1 MNDKDGKADAR
12 AEAAQWYAR
21 LQSLPVSRDTLEEF
35 FAWRRLP
42 GHADAFLTVEQLHIA
57 AGQLAGRAA
66 IRAVTED
73 AYQRG
78 LKRGLGGRSR
88 AVFAAGMAVLLIA
101 GSLFF
106 LPRLSRDQSFLT
118 SIGEQRE
125 VALEDGSIVK
135 LDTDSVLSTHYTRD
149 ARHIRLVRGQA
160 YFTVAH
166 NAERPFIVDA
176 GPASVTATGTQFDVR
191 RTGDRTDV
199 TLVQGGVDIRSGD
212 SISHLVS
219 GQKLRVQPGQKPVPE
234 TADTSSITAWTHG
247 RLLLQGASLT
257 HAIDEVN
264 RYTDHPVRLDD
275 QAFADAKFSGALN
288 TGDVP
293 AFIAAVTAL
302 LPLRAVTDE
311 TGSVHLVGQ
320 AGSIQGRESGTE
332 RKGTG

>member
-1 MNDKDGKADAR
+1 
-12 AEAAQWYAR
+12 
-21 LQSLPVSRDTLEEF
+21 
-35 FAWRRLP
+35 
-42 GHADAFLTVEQLHIA
+42 
-57 AGQLAGRAA
+57 
-66 IRAVTED
+66 
-73 AYQRG
+73 
-78 LKRGLGGRSR
+78 
-88 AVFAAGMAVLLIA
+88 
-101 GSLFF
+101 
-106 LPRLSRDQSFLT
+106 
-118 SIGEQRE
+118 
-125 VALEDGSIVK
+125 
-135 LDTDSVLSTHYTRD
+135 
-149 ARHIRLVRGQA
+149 
-160 YFTVAH
+160 
-166 NAERPFIVDA
+166 
-176 GPASVTATGTQFDVR
+176 
-191 RTGDRTDV
+191 
-199 TLVQGGVDIRSGD
+199 
-212 SISHLVS
+212 
-219 GQKLRVQPGQKPVPE
+219 VPE

>member
-106 LPRLSRDQSFLT
+106 LPRLGRDQS
-118 SIGEQRE
+118 
-125 VALEDGSIVK
+125 
-135 LDTDSVLSTHYTRD
+135 
-149 ARHIRLVRGQA
+149 
-160 YFTVAH
+160 
-166 NAERPFIVDA
+166 
-176 GPASVTATGTQFDVR
+176 
-191 RTGDRTDV
+191 
-199 TLVQGGVDIRSGD
+199 
-212 SISHLVS
+212 
-219 GQKLRVQPGQKPVPE
+219 
-234 TADTSSITAWTHG
+234 
-247 RLLLQGASLT
+247 
-257 HAIDEVN
+257 VN
-264 RYTDHPVRLDD
+264 RRPNGTPYRR
-275 QAFADAKFSGALN
+275 AKG
-288 TGDVP
+288 T
-293 AFIAAVTAL
+293 
-302 LPLRAVTDE
+302 PLRGE
-311 TGSVHLVGQ
+311 WRLS
-320 AGSIQGRESGTE
+320 R
-332 RKGTG
+332 